1 MFLKAVI
8 YMGGRFRP
16 ASLNFVRGAAAP
28 RFILRLQA
36 EVSKRFYSPKAKS
49 SNISDFFAA
58 KYTVLNLVKLGM
70 RKDAYSTVDRLY
82 AH

>member
-1 MFLKAVI
+1 M
-8 YMGGRFRP
+8 
-16 ASLNFVRGAAAP
+16 RGAAAP

-58 KYTVLNLVKLGM
+58 KYTVLNLVKLVGM